1 MGSFFAT
8 EFQCGGE
15 GALQKLFGVRG
26 ALVARLLRY
35 LAKSVL
41 HKAFN
46 LAFVGSSPTI
56 THSLSDHAITPP
68 LFCCL
73 QLPELT
79 TTGFTENN
87 ITH

>member
-46 LAFVGSSPTI
+46 LGIVGSSPTI
-56 THSLSDHAITPP
+56 THSLLRPRYHPP
-68 LFCCL
+68 TSFCCHL
-73 QLPELT
+73 QLQ
-79 TTGFTENN
+79 G
-87 ITH
+87 